1 MFYQLRVA
9 RDQDTE
15 ALQAFLK
22 KADTAHAEIDQQIS
36 RFIVLEDSEKM
47 IAACLGIEKFSGGK
61 GLLRSLVMSDRLNQS
76 HIVTLF
82 QSMDVLCKKH
92 EIQDV
97 YLVANQPSSAE
108 FLNVMGFE
116 ACADAPD
123 ELYTSEHFRNSLCTE
138 GSFLMVKTSA

>member
-9 RDQDTE
+9 RDKDTE
-15 ALQAFLK
+15 ALETFLRQ
-22 KADTAHAEIDQQIS
+22 ADTAHAEIDQSVS
-36 RFIVLEDSEKM
+36 RFIMLEDSEKQ
-47 IAACLGIEKFSGGK
+47 IAACLGIEKVSGGK

-82 QSMDVLCKKH
+82 QSMEVLCEKH
-92 EIQDV
+92 QIKDV
-97 YLVANQPSSAE
+97 YLVANQISSAE

-116 ACADAPD
+116 TCGEMPE
-123 ELYTSEHFRNSLCTE
+123 ELYASEHFRDSLRTK

>member
-15 ALQAFLK
+15 ALDFE

-36 RFIVLEDSEKM
+36 RFIVLEDSEKD
-47 IAACLGIEKFSGGK
+47 CRLS
-61 GLLRSLVMSDRLNQS
+61 RDRKIQRRKRAS
-76 HIVTLF
+76 PFTRHVGQAESKPYRYTVSKYGCAV
-82 QSMDVLCKKH
+82 QKH

-116 ACADAPD
+116 ACANAPD

-138 GSFLMVKTSA
+138 GSF

>member
-1 MFYQLRVA
+1 MR
-9 RDQDTE
+9 
-15 ALQAFLK
+15 K
-22 KADTAHAEIDQQIS
+22 SIS
-36 RFIVLEDSEKM
+36 RS
-47 IAACLGIEKFSGGK
+47 A
-61 GLLRSLVMSDRLNQS
+61 GLSYWKTAKNDCRLSRDRKIQRRKRAS
-76 HIVTLF
+76 PFTRHVGQAESKPYRYTVSKYGCAV
-82 QSMDVLCKKH
+82 QKH

>member
-1 MFYQLRVA
+1 
-9 RDQDTE
+9 
-15 ALQAFLK
+15 
-22 KADTAHAEIDQQIS
+22 
-36 RFIVLEDSEKM
+36 M